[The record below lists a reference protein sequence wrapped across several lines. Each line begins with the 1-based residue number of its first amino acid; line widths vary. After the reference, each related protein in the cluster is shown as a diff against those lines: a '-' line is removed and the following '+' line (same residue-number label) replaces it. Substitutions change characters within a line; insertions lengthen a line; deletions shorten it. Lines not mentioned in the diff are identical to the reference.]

1 MCPII
6 MYWYKI
12 RYANIIYILDYYNWN
27 ALTYRKKYILFI
39 RNRISI
45 RNNSESV
52 WQWKCKSLTSSL
64 WSKACNHIILIFSYK
79 GIHFT
84 FQLKVSLQIENAEK
98 FSYIDGQL
106 FCNLKGNLSNK
117 NHVIVGVKKWETRWV
132 NAM

>member
-12 RYANIIYILDYYNWN
+12 RYANIIYILDYYNY
-27 ALTYRKKYILFI
+27 TKKYILFI

-79 GIHFT
+79 GIHFI

-117 NHVIVGVKKWETRWV
+117 NHVIVGVKK
-132 NAM
+132 

>member
-12 RYANIIYILDYYNWN
+12 RYGNIIYSLDYHKITHYEINN
-27 ALTYRKKYILFI
+27 TKKYILFI

-117 NHVIVGVKKWETRWV
+117 NHVIVGVKK
-132 NAM
+132 

>member
-12 RYANIIYILDYYNWN
+12 RYGNIIYSLDYHKI
-27 ALTYRKKYILFI
+27 THYRKKHILFI

-117 NHVIVGVKKWETRWV
+117 NHVIVGVKK
-132 NAM
+132 

>member
-1 MCPII
+1 MQ
-6 MYWYKI
+6 
-12 RYANIIYILDYYNWN
+12 YY
-27 ALTYRKKYILFI
+27 LYFGLLQLKCVIQETYILFL
-39 RNRISI
+39 RNRISFK
-45 RNNSESV
+45 NNSESV

-64 WSKACNHIILIFSYK
+64 WSTACNHIILIFSYT

-117 NHVIVGVKKWETRWV
+117 NHVIVGVKK
-132 NAM
+132 